1 MIKEEEE
8 KEKIPRRLN
17 EILIERIRKY
27 ETQDFSQ
34 LLNSP
39 NDGDTNAFFL
49 GGLINLDMG
58 KNDNN
63 ENEDNYEYDL
73 DKMTVNDIYIEP
85 YKYNDYEELNE
96 EEEEE
101 EEEGISDKNKNKYNL
116 KSDENNAENI
126 SVLLN
131 QDYNQYLDLIQ
142 KNYKKFEN
150 NHFPKLITDDNNNKS
165 VFIKNIRNKI
175 YETKDGKKII
185 VNNDL
190 YPYSLAY
197 LKNKDLFYDMPR
209 RYKLDDT
216 EFTLDYN
223 LLEENMET
231 IFMKSREFI
240 DMNSK
245 ISTSMSKVLLYSNYL
260 DKYINDK
267 LEPFNNSI
275 NISCEKIKRDKQFI
289 NEIKTKT
296 MQNSGNIILKRLKM
310 DNTKKLVAKLNKYKN
325 LKNIMTSVESLFSDP
340 KKSQEIYDLISK
352 CKEEIEK
359 IKIINNN
366 EHNCESI
373 IEIFEEKLRE
383 FKNRNDA
390 HMSGELS
397 QVLNNYFINF
407 LSIDN
412 EKDKKVNKNEKIEEY
427 EKYGISKFVL
437 EKVYSLSEIYES
449 ILNNLNFSSYN
460 KELEIINRIC
470 DYYIDGHLMNNIY
483 VQLRDIFTNLS
494 EQRMEYILKIFREKL
509 RNKKNPN
516 IININKNEKE
526 NNIKEKVEEKEK
538 EEEKEEE
545 KEQNEQNDKDKND
558 DEVDSKKENENTETE
573 NTENEKENENEIINE
588 KIENNEEIQSKEN
601 TTENN
606 DNNNNENNDNNKN
619 EQDNEEIFILLC
631 ILLSK
636 NKLLETLFSF
646 IDLILNK
653 VENSEII
660 EKLLKK
666 TIIKECK
673 QIKNLIQENFNNV
686 MKEQIKKCLNTIA
699 INDNIDLY
707 INNYYLVLEMIK
719 NEIPNYESNDNKNKI
734 NNNTNNPGSN
744 INNILIKVIIKAQK
758 NFIEHWAKLN
768 VIKFQTDRYKTW
780 KILEKIPQK
789 YQNFLN
795 AYFSFDLENN
805 CMKDETVITKFPSDK
820 LNLIK
825 EALEE
830 EENNN
835 ENEENEKRD
844 DLLDLKDGDKPELK
858 IKINQTTAL
867 DLINFSFDILKMF
880 SLFHKECYSNII
892 GNVSVIIIS
901 HLNYQTDLLYE
912 GEHDFVPSQTEI
924 SMSYCIFV
932 LIQYIYEHIR
942 ESEFFVEI
950 AKNCKQK
957 LIDNYLEI
965 NTNINSCLDMAKK
978 RIEEILDKNCLK
990 ESLDKL
996 KQIQLP
1002 NYYMVSGDVPV
1013 KEYAITFVSSLK
1025 DIYESMINSYDE
1037 SFTIEM
1043 TNKALETFFDNF
1055 EDFIFHGR
1063 KIEEENCLK
1072 QFKRDMIFLKKNL
1085 ALFITILDLS
1095 DVKNRID
1102 NINKSVLPEWMLKTK
1117 KK

>member
-1 MIKEEEE
+1 M
-8 KEKIPRRLN
+8 
-17 EILIERIRKY
+17 
-27 ETQDFSQ
+27 
-34 LLNSP
+34 
-39 NDGDTNAFFL
+39 
-49 GGLINLDMG
+49 
-58 KNDNN
+58 
-63 ENEDNYEYDL
+63 
-73 DKMTVNDIYIEP
+73 
-85 YKYNDYEELNE
+85 
-96 EEEEE
+96 
-101 EEEGISDKNKNKYNL
+101 
-116 KSDENNAENI
+116 
-126 SVLLN
+126 
-131 QDYNQYLDLIQ
+131 
-142 KNYKKFEN
+142 
-150 NHFPKLITDDNNNKS
+150 
-165 VFIKNIRNKI
+165 
-175 YETKDGKKII
+175 
-185 VNNDL
+185 
-190 YPYSLAY
+190 
-197 LKNKDLFYDMPR
+197 
-209 RYKLDDT
+209 
-216 EFTLDYN
+216 
-223 LLEENMET
+223 
-231 IFMKSREFI
+231 
-240 DMNSK
+240 
-245 ISTSMSKVLLYSNYL
+245 
-260 DKYINDK
+260 
-267 LEPFNNSI
+267 
-275 NISCEKIKRDKQFI
+275 
-289 NEIKTKT
+289 
-296 MQNSGNIILKRLKM
+296 
-310 DNTKKLVAKLNKYKN
+310 
-325 LKNIMTSVESLFSDP
+325 
-340 KKSQEIYDLISK
+340 
-352 CKEEIEK
+352 
-359 IKIINNN
+359 
-366 EHNCESI
+366 
-373 IEIFEEKLRE
+373 
-383 FKNRNDA
+383 
-390 HMSGELS
+390 
-397 QVLNNYFINF
+397 
-407 LSIDN
+407 
-412 EKDKKVNKNEKIEEY
+412 
-427 EKYGISKFVL
+427 
-437 EKVYSLSEIYES
+437 
-449 ILNNLNFSSYN
+449 
-460 KELEIINRIC
+460 
-470 DYYIDGHLMNNIY
+470 
-483 VQLRDIFTNLS
+483 
-494 EQRMEYILKIFREKL
+494 
-509 RNKKNPN
+509 
-516 IININKNEKE
+516 
-526 NNIKEKVEEKEK
+526 
-538 EEEKEEE
+538 
-545 KEQNEQNDKDKND
+545 
-558 DEVDSKKENENTETE
+558 
-573 NTENEKENENEIINE
+573 
-588 KIENNEEIQSKEN
+588 
-601 TTENN
+601 
-606 DNNNNENNDNNKN
+606 
-619 EQDNEEIFILLC
+619 
-631 ILLSK
+631 LSK

-653 VENSEII
+653 VENTEII

-673 QIKNLIQENFNNV
+673 EIKNLIKENFNNV
-686 MKEQIKKCLNTIA
+686 IKEQIKKCLNTIA

-844 DLLDLKDGDKPELK
+844 DLLDLRDGDKPELK

-1013 KEYAITFVSSLK
+1013 KEYAITFVSTLK

-1102 NINKSVLPEWMLKTK
+1102 NINKSVLPEWMLKK
-1117 KK
+1117 KKK

>member
-1 MIKEEEE
+1 MIKDEEID

-27 ETQDFSQ
+27 QIQDFSQ
-34 LLNSP
+34 LLNGP

-49 GGLINLDMG
+49 GGLINLDIG
-58 KNDNN
+58 KNDNTEDE
-63 ENEDNYEYDL
+63 ENYDYDL

-85 YKYNDYEELNE
+85 YKYNDYEELIE

-101 EEEGISDKNKNKYNL
+101 ENEGLSEKNKNKYNL
-116 KSDENNAENI
+116 KSDEKNAENI
-126 SVLLN
+126 SILLN
-131 QDYNQYLDLIQ
+131 GDYNQYLDLIQ

-150 NHFPKLITDDNNNKS
+150 NHFPKLIMEDDNKI

-175 YETKDGKKII
+175 YETKEGQKII

-197 LKNKDLFYDMPR
+197 LKNKDLFYDMPP

-223 LLEENMET
+223 LLEEKIET
-231 IFMKSREFI
+231 IFIKSKEFI

-275 NISCEKIKRDKQFI
+275 NISFDKVKRDKKFI
-289 NEIKTKT
+289 YEIKTKT

-310 DNTKKLVAKLNKYKN
+310 DNTKKLISKLNKYKN
-325 LKNIMTSVESLFSDP
+325 LKNIMTSIESLFSDP
-340 KKSQEIYDLISK
+340 KKSQEIYDLINK

-373 IEIFEEKLRE
+373 IEIFEEKLAE

-397 QVLNNYFINF
+397 QVLNLYFNNF
-407 LSIDN
+407 LTIN
-412 EKDKKVNKNEKIEEY
+412 NEKEKENEVEKDKKVDKNEKIEEY
-427 EKYGISKFVL
+427 EKLGISKFVL
-437 EKVYSLSEIYES
+437 EKVYSLSEIYEN
-449 ILNNLNFSSYN
+449 IFNNLNFASPN
-460 KELEIINRIC
+460 KELEKINKIC
-470 DYYIDGHLMNNIY
+470 DYYIDGNLMNNIY
-483 VQLRDIFTNLS
+483 AQLKDIFTNIS
-494 EQRMEYILKIFREKL
+494 EQSMEYILTIFKEKL
-509 RNKKNPN
+509 SNKKNSN
-516 IININKNEKE
+516 KININKNKNE
-526 NNIKEKVEEKEK
+526 NIIKEK
-538 EEEKEEE
+538 EEEKEKEE
-545 KEQNEQNDKDKND
+545 NDKDKND
-558 DEVDSKKENENTETE
+558 DEIDSKKENENTETE

-588 KIENNEEIQSKEN
+588 KIENNDDTQNKEN
-601 TTENN
+601 IIENN
-606 DNNNNENNDNNKN
+606 DINNNNNGNNDYNKN
-619 EQDNEEIFILLC
+619 VIYNDEIFILLC

-636 NKLLETLFSF
+636 NKLRETIFSF

-653 VENSEII
+653 VENTEII

-666 TIIKECK
+666 TIIWKCKE
-673 QIKNLIQENFNNV
+673 IKKSIQEKFNNI
-686 MKEQIKKCLNTIA
+686 MKEQIKKCLNIIA
-699 INDNIDLY
+699 INDDIDLY
-707 INNYYLVLEMIK
+707 INNYYLILEMIK
-719 NEIPNYESNDNKNKI
+719 NEIPNYEDTGNKSNA
-734 NNNTNNPGSN
+734 SN
-744 INNILIKVIIKAQK
+744 ITNILIKVIIKAQK

-768 VIKFQTDRYKTW
+768 VLKFQTDRYKTW
-780 KILEKIPQK
+780 EILEGIPQK
-789 YQNFLN
+789 YQNILN
-795 AYFSFDLENN
+795 VYFSFDLENN

-825 EALEE
+825 EALVE

-835 ENEENEKRD
+835 ENEENEINNNT
-844 DLLDLKDGDKPELK
+844 LSLKDGDKPEFK

-880 SLFHKECYSNII
+880 SLFHKECYSNIL

-912 GEHDFVPSQTEI
+912 GEHDFEPSQKEI
-924 SMSYCIFV
+924 SMSYSLFL
-932 LIQYIYEHIR
+932 LIQYIYEHVK
-942 ESEFFVEI
+942 ESDFFVEI

-965 NTNINSCLDMAKK
+965 TKNINSCLDMAKK

-1002 NYYMVSGDVPV
+1002 KYNMVSGDVPV
-1013 KEYAITFVSSLK
+1013 KEYALTFVSSLK
-1025 DIYESMINSYDE
+1025 EIYESMINSYDE
-1037 SFTIEM
+1037 IFTIEM
-1043 TNKALETFFDNF
+1043 TNKALEVFFDNF
-1055 EDFIFHGR
+1055 EDFIFHGQ

-1095 DVKNRID
+1095 DLKNRID
-1102 NINKSVLPEWMLKTK
+1102 NINKSVLPESMLKTK

>member
-1 MIKEEEE
+1 
-8 KEKIPRRLN
+8 
-17 EILIERIRKY
+17 
-27 ETQDFSQ
+27 
-34 LLNSP
+34 
-39 NDGDTNAFFL
+39 
-49 GGLINLDMG
+49 
-58 KNDNN
+58 
-63 ENEDNYEYDL
+63 
-73 DKMTVNDIYIEP
+73 
-85 YKYNDYEELNE
+85 
-96 EEEEE
+96 
-101 EEEGISDKNKNKYNL
+101 
-116 KSDENNAENI
+116 
-126 SVLLN
+126 
-131 QDYNQYLDLIQ
+131 
-142 KNYKKFEN
+142 
-150 NHFPKLITDDNNNKS
+150 
-165 VFIKNIRNKI
+165 
-175 YETKDGKKII
+175 
-185 VNNDL
+185 
-190 YPYSLAY
+190 
-197 LKNKDLFYDMPR
+197 
-209 RYKLDDT
+209 
-216 EFTLDYN
+216 
-223 LLEENMET
+223 MET

-340 KKSQEIYDLISK
+340 RKSQEIYDLISK

-373 IEIFEEKLRE
+373 IEIFEEKLGE
-383 FKNRNDA
+383 FKIRNDA

-397 QVLNNYFINF
+397 QVLNNYFNNF

-412 EKDKKVNKNEKIEEY
+412 EKEKKVDKNEKIEEY
-427 EKYGISKFVL
+427 EKLGISKFVL
-437 EKVYSLSEIYES
+437 EKVYSLSEIYEN
-449 ILNNLNFSSYN
+449 ILNNLNFASHN

-483 VQLRDIFTNLS
+483 IQLRDIFTNLS
-494 EQRMEYILKIFREKL
+494 EQRMEYILTIFRERL

-545 KEQNEQNDKDKND
+545 KEQNEQNDMDKND

-573 NTENEKENENEIINE
+573 NTENEKENENKIINE
-588 KIENNEEIQSKEN
+588 KIENNEETQSKEN

-653 VENSEII
+653 VENTEII

-734 NNNTNNPGSN
+734 HNNTNNPGSN
-744 INNILIKVIIKAQK
+744 INNILIKVIIKTQK
-758 NFIEHWAKLN
+758 NFIEHWVKLN
-768 VIKFQTDRYKTW
+768 VF
-780 KILEKIPQK
+780 
-789 YQNFLN
+789 
-795 AYFSFDLENN
+795 
-805 CMKDETVITKFPSDK
+805 
-820 LNLIK
+820 
-825 EALEE
+825 
-830 EENNN
+830 
-835 ENEENEKRD
+835 
-844 DLLDLKDGDKPELK
+844 
-858 IKINQTTAL
+858 
-867 DLINFSFDILKMF
+867 
-880 SLFHKECYSNII
+880 
-892 GNVSVIIIS
+892 
-901 HLNYQTDLLYE
+901 
-912 GEHDFVPSQTEI
+912 
-924 SMSYCIFV
+924 
-932 LIQYIYEHIR
+932 
-942 ESEFFVEI
+942 
-950 AKNCKQK
+950 
-957 LIDNYLEI
+957 
-965 NTNINSCLDMAKK
+965 NS
-978 RIEEILDKNCLK
+978 
-990 ESLDKL
+990 
-996 KQIQLP
+996 KQI
-1002 NYYMVSGDVPV
+1002 
-1013 KEYAITFVSSLK
+1013 
-1025 DIYESMINSYDE
+1025 DI
-1037 SFTIEM
+1037 
-1043 TNKALETFFDNF
+1043 K
-1055 EDFIFHGR
+1055 HG
-1063 KIEEENCLK
+1063 KY
-1072 QFKRDMIFLKKNL
+1072 
-1085 ALFITILDLS
+1085 
-1095 DVKNRID
+1095 
-1102 NINKSVLPEWMLKTK
+1102 
-1117 KK
+1117 

>member
-1 MIKEEEE
+1 MINEEEKD

-17 EILIERIRKY
+17 EILIKRIRKY
-27 ETQDFSQ
+27 QTQDFSQ

-49 GGLINLDMG
+49 GGLINFDIG
-58 KNDNN
+58 KNDNP
-63 ENEDNYEYDL
+63 ENEDYYDNDL
-73 DKMTVNDIYIEP
+73 DKMTINDIYIES

-101 EEEGISDKNKNKYNL
+101 DIEGFSEKNKNKYSL
-116 KSDENNAENI
+116 KSDENNVENI

-131 QDYNQYLDLIQ
+131 QDYTQYLDSIQ

-150 NHFPKLITDDNNNKS
+150 NHFPKLIMEDNKI

-175 YETKDGKKII
+175 YETKEGQKII

-209 RYKLDDT
+209 RYKLDNS
-216 EFTLDYN
+216 EYTLDYN
-223 LLEENMET
+223 LLEEKMET
-231 IFMKSREFI
+231 IFMKSKEFI

-245 ISTSMSKVLLYSNYL
+245 LSTSMSKVLLYSNYL

-275 NISCEKIKRDKQFI
+275 NISFDKIKRDKKFI
-289 NEIKTKT
+289 FEIKSKT
-296 MQNSGNIILKRLKM
+296 MKNTGKIILKRLKM
-310 DNTKKLVAKLNKYKN
+310 DNTKKLISKLNKYKN
-325 LKNIMTSVESLFSDP
+325 LKNNMTSIESLFSDQ

-373 IEIFEEKLRE
+373 IEIFEEKLGE
-383 FKNRNDA
+383 FKSRNDA

-397 QVLNNYFINF
+397 QILNNYFSNF
-407 LSIDN
+407 LTIDN
-412 EKDKKVNKNEKIEEY
+412 EKGNEIEREKKVDKNEKIEEY
-427 EKYGISKFVL
+427 EKYGITKFVL
-437 EKVYSLSEIYES
+437 EKVYSLSEIYEN
-449 ILNNLNFSSYN
+449 ILNNINFAPSN
-460 KELEIINRIC
+460 KELEIINKIC

-483 VQLRDIFTNLS
+483 VQLRDIFTNIS
-494 EQRMEYILKIFREKL
+494 EQSMDYILTIFKEKL
-509 RNKKNPN
+509 RNKKNNN
-516 IININKNEKE
+516 IINFNKNEVE
-526 NNIKEKVEEKEK
+526 NSIKEEEEKEK
-538 EEEKEEE
+538 EKEEKG
-545 KEQNEQNDKDKND
+545 QNDKDKND
-558 DEVDSKKENENTETE
+558 DEIDSKKENENTETE
-573 NTENEKENENEIINE
+573 NTENEKDNENEIINE
-588 KIENNEEIQSKEN
+588 KIESNDETQNKE
-601 TTENN
+601 TIIENN
-606 DNNNNENNDNNKN
+606 DNNNNENDDNNKN
-619 EQDNEEIFILLC
+619 ELDNDEIFILLC

-636 NKLLETLFSF
+636 NKLCETLFSF

-653 VENSEII
+653 VENGEID
-660 EKLLKK
+660 KLLKK

-673 QIKNLIQENFNNV
+673 EIKNIIQENFNNT

-734 NNNTNNPGSN
+734 NMNPNNPGSN

-768 VIKFQTDRYKTW
+768 VTKFQTDRYKTW
-780 KILEKIPQK
+780 KLLEKIPQK
-789 YQNFLN
+789 YQHFLN
-795 AYFSFDLENN
+795 VYFSFDLENN
-805 CMKDETVITKFPSDK
+805 CMKDEIVITKYPSDK

-825 EALEE
+825 EALDE

-835 ENEENEKRD
+835 ENEENEINN
-844 DLLDLKDGDKPELK
+844 DLLNLKDGDKPELK
-858 IKINQTTAL
+858 IKINQTTVL

-892 GNVSVIIIS
+892 GNVSVILIS

-912 GEHDFVPSQTEI
+912 GEHDFVPSHAEI
-924 SMSYCIFV
+924 SMSYSIFL
-932 LIQYIYEHIR
+932 LIQYIYEHIK

-957 LIDNYLEI
+957 LIDNYLKI
-965 NTNINSCLDMAKK
+965 ATNINSCLDMAKK

-990 ESLDKL
+990 QSLDKL

-1002 NYYMVSGDVPV
+1002 NYNIVSGDVPV
-1013 KEYAITFVSSLK
+1013 KDYAITFVSSLK

-1043 TNKALETFFDNF
+1043 TNKALEVFFDNF
-1055 EDFIFHGR
+1055 EDFIFHGQ